1 MASNRCLLCG
11 NTYQANSSFSD
22 WLFGNS
28 VIDPLCSPCK
38 NRCQYVKGSICQDCG
53 RPNQAELCTDCR
65 IWRTKYNFVLT
76 NRALLSYD
84 SFLKDFMH
92 QYKFVGD
99 YRLRSAFSSELK
111 EKFGKQIS
119 QSELVIPVPVSRQTM
134 RERGFNQ
141 VTGLFT
147 FAEKKMRSDILCVA
161 DKAQTSKLGR
171 RDRLNK
177 DNLFF
182 LKSKDCVG
190 REITLLDDVYTTG
203 TMLHQAA
210 ACLYEAGAKK
220 ISTIS
225 LAR

>member
-1 MASNRCLLCG
+1 
-11 NTYQANSSFSD
+11 
-22 WLFGNS
+22 
-28 VIDPLCSPCK
+28 
-38 NRCQYVKGSICQDCG
+38 
-53 RPNQAELCTDCR
+53 
-65 IWRTKYNFVLT
+65 
-76 NRALLSYD
+76 
-84 SFLKDFMH
+84 MH

-119 QSELVIPVPVSRQTM
+119 QSALVISVPVSRQTM

-141 VTGLFT
+141 VKGLFA
-147 FAEKKMRSDILCVA
+147 FAEKKMRNDILYVA
-161 DKAQTSKLGR
+161 DKKQTSKLDR

-177 DNLFF
+177 ANLFF
-182 LKSKDCVG
+182 LKNKDCAEN
-190 REITLLDDVYTTG
+190 EIILLDDVYTTG
-203 TMLHQAA
+203 TTLHQAA